1 MSSHAQL
8 LRVKHRI
15 GKSWNWPEWSFVRQL
30 YSEGREEMSR
40 EEQFEFGTQMSF
52 GHVETEIPVSLPRR
66 DVQKEL
72 CLWNWS
78 SEEEPG

>member
-40 EEQFEFGTQMSF
+40 DCVKSVYNDGPYLLFWVRREERM
-52 GHVETEIPVSLPRR
+52 
-66 DVQKEL
+66 
-72 CLWNWS
+72 
-78 SEEEPG
+78 